1 MNEQEL
7 NELYTA
13 QSQGRNVF
21 GYSME
26 ILHPSFAKPTLEKQV
41 ARFMQNNGINEY
53 RHITEWLVEAD
64 GKYFLWVD
72 ELNPE
77 EQEQRSA
84 FANAYKEGLLKQ
96 QNAPAPA
103 GSTS

>member
-7 NELYTA
+7 NALYTA
-13 QSQGRNVF
+13 QSQGRNPF

-26 ILHPSFAKPTLEKQV
+26 ILHPCFVKPTLAEQV
-41 ARFMQNNGINEY
+41 ASFMKSNGITEY
-53 RHITEWLVEAD
+53 THVTEWSVEAD
-64 GKYFLWVD
+64 GKYFIWVD

-77 EQEQRSA
+77 EEEQRSA
-84 FANAYKEGLLKQ
+84 YARAYKEGISKQ